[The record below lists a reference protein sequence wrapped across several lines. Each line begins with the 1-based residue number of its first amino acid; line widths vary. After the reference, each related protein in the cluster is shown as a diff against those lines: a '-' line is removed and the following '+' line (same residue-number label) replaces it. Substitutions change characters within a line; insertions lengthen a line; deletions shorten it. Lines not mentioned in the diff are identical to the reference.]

1 MTIIIMLHCNPQR
14 KASREESVMRTGP
27 ALVLG
32 SQSTVMTGALRIAD
46 EQVDKIGKFLAEA
59 AVNSK
64 CCLSKTMNCGPSL
77 KREVKSREIA

>member
-32 SQSTVMTGALRIAD
+32 SQSTVMAGALRIAD
-46 EQVDKIGKFLAEA
+46 GQVDKIGKFLAEA